1 MTRFP
6 DQSNLNLKELKEML
20 TDGEILEVID
30 ILKPKAKDEKSL
42 ILIETQYKQHK
53 KERRNGTLSYA
64 DFKTQKLRIT
74 KSLLEILE
82 NWK

>member
-1 MTRFP
+1 
-6 DQSNLNLKELKEML
+6 ML